1 MLIGH
6 DQAKSVLRQLTT
18 HTLLFTGP
26 ESVGRRQAARWYAAL
41 LNCEQ
46 ASPDLLEPCMQ
57 CNSCLRLE
65 ANEHPDY
72 KEISANLST
81 STGRLNRR
89 PEIRISQLVPRKD
102 SQEDPVSIWLE
113 SRAVYRRKVAVIDG
127 AHLLNLSAAN
137 AFLKTLEE
145 PPPKTSIILIAPSA
159 QAILATLASRSTQIR
174 FSPSQTLGQDFALA
188 SLGRRGDL
196 LTQEKQI
203 DLNECIE
210 QFIKALPKSLEEAF
224 EAADAL
230 EKQWESSTSNS
241 DLVLAHLR
249 KLEPH
254 VFEAASKAL
263 LSLEDALSSYSS
275 SHLAMQVF
283 TLELRSLVID
293 V

>member
-6 DQAKSVLRQLTT
+6 DQAKSILRQLKS

-26 ESVGRRQAARWYAAL
+26 EGVGRRQAARWFAAL
-41 LNCEQ
+41 QNCEQ
-46 ASPDLLEPCMQ
+46 ANPDLLEPCLR
-57 CNSCLRLE
+57 CNSCLLLE

-72 KEISANLST
+72 KEVSADLNT

-102 SQEDPVSIWLE
+102 SQEDPLSTWLE
-113 SRAVYRRKVAVIDG
+113 SRAVYRRRVAVIDS
-127 AHLLNLSAAN
+127 AQLLNISAAN

-159 QAILATLASRSTQIR
+159 QAILPTIASRSSQIR
-174 FSPSQTLGQDFALA
+174 FSPSKDLGQDFALA

-196 LTQEKQI
+196 VTQDKQVE
-203 DLNECIE
+203 LNECIE
-210 QFIKALPKSLEEAF
+210 LFIKALPKTLEEAF

-230 EKQWESSTSNS
+230 EKQWESSASNS
-241 DLVLAHLR
+241 DLVLAQLS

-254 VFEAASKAL
+254 VFEGASKAL
-263 LSLEDALSSYSS
+263 IRLEEALSSYSS

-283 TLELRSLVID
+283 TLELRSLLNN
-293 V
+293 

>member
-6 DQAKSVLRQLTT
+6 DQAKSILRQLKT

-46 ASPDLLEPCMQ
+46 ASPDLLEPCML
-57 CNSCLRLE
+57 CNSCLLLE

-72 KEISANLST
+72 KEVTANLNT

-89 PEIRISQLVPRKD
+89 PEIRISQLVARKD
-102 SQEDPVSIWLE
+102 SQEDPVSTWLE

-127 AHLLNLSAAN
+127 AHLLNVSAAN

-174 FSPSQTLGQDFALA
+174 FSPSKDLGQDFALA

-196 LTQEKQI
+196 VTAEEQI
-203 DLNECIE
+203 ELNDCIE
-210 QFIKALPKSLEEAF
+210 RFITALPKSLEEAF

-230 EKQWESSTSNS
+230 EKQWESSASNS
-241 DLVLAHLR
+241 DLVLAQLR

-254 VFEAASKAL
+254 VFEGASKAL
-263 LSLEDALSSYSS
+263 LRLEEALSSYSS

-283 TLELRSLVID
+283 TLELRSLLV
-293 V
+293 